1 MTDSKAVLEFDGITA
16 GYGHSTVLRDLS
28 FSVPQGQVV
37 GCLGANGVGKTTM
50 LRVAAGL
57 LRPLA
62 GRVIV
67 DQREA
72 TRSAPHERVKAGI
85 CLIPEGRG
93 IFRSL
98 TVAEN
103 LRVHQPRW
111 VHNHDRVDAAVDAFP
126 VLANRRNQVAGSLS
140 GGEQQMLALARA
152 WLASPRLVMVDEAS
166 MGLAPRMVDVVF
178 SALNKLVA
186 QGVALLI
193 VEQYVNLVLDLADRV
208 LVLDKSGIRFS
219 GKPSDLDAAELA
231 QTYLG
236 DRAS

>member
-1 MTDSKAVLEFDGITA
+1 MTDSTAVLEFEGITA
-16 GYGHSTVLRDLS
+16 GYGQSTVLRDLS
-28 FSVPQGQVV
+28 FSVPPGQVV

-57 LRPLA
+57 LRPRA

-72 TRSAPHERVKAGI
+72 TKAAPHERVKAGI

-103 LRVHQPRW
+103 LRIHQPRW
-111 VHNHDRVDAAVDAFP
+111 IHNHDLLDAAVDAFP
-126 VLANRRNQVAGSLS
+126 VLANRGNQVAGSLS

-152 WLASPRLVMVDEAS
+152 WLTSPRLVMVDEAS
-166 MGLAPRMVDVVF
+166 MGLAPRIVDLVF
-178 SALNKLVA
+178 SGLHKLAA

-219 GKPSDLDAAELA
+219 GKPSDLDADELVQA
-231 QTYLG
+231 YLG